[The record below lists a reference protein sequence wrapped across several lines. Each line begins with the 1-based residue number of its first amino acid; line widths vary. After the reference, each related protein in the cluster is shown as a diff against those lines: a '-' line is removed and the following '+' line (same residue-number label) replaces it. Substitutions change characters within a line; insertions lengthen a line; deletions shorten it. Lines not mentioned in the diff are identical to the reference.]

1 MAEKPMIFNAEMVRA
16 IQKGIKT
23 QTRRVLRPQPVT
35 PAAHVVIKKDKL
47 VIYER
52 GGKQPG
58 AGDINATLSF
68 PLLYGKKGD
77 RLWVRETIIRR
88 EIGSAFSG
96 ATYKADLTPVIGVGP
111 QGSYCN
117 RAVIDWKWKRDILP
131 SIFMPRW
138 ASRITLEITEVRAE
152 RLQQIS
158 YQDIRAEGIE
168 EDLLDVEGNLRYRF
182 KQLWD
187 SINAKRGYSWQ
198 DNPWV
203 WIIIFKVMPS

>member
-16 IQKGIKT
+16 ILKGIKT

-68 PLLYGKKGD
+68 PLLYGQKGD
-77 RLWVRETIIRR
+77 RLWVRETFR
-88 EIGSAFSG
+88 ETQEQPGIMYRADGWEDAI
-96 ATYKADLTPVIGVGP
+96 AEYKL
-111 QGSYCN
+111 
-117 RAVIDWKWKRDILP
+117 KWKP
-131 SIFMPRW
+131 SIFMPRKL
-138 ASRITLEITEVRAE
+138 SRITLEITEVRAE

-158 YQDIRAEGIE
+158 YEDIRKEGVLRGARKYE
-168 EDLLDVEGNLRYRF
+168 KSAFFDLWN
-182 KQLWD
+182 K
-187 SINAKRGYSWQ
+187 INERRGFSWQ
-198 DNPWV
+198 SNPWV
-203 WIIIFKVMPS
+203 WVVSFQVINEK